1 MADQWYVGR
10 NDKRTG
16 PFTPDQLRQ
25 MAATGSLQPTDLVWK
40 QGMPQWVAAS
50 TIKDLFSIPGVS
62 TLPAVSPRGGT
73 DLEFDSPGSPSAG
86 GQGMQYADYMQRVA
100 AALLDGLFVFL
111 MGCVPG
117 GIIGLVCVAIGA
129 AFNDQDTRDGILGL
143 GNCCSQLLAILIG
156 VSYYVLLETS
166 EKQATWGKQILGI
179 KVTDLQG
186 NRITV
191 GRAVGRYFAR
201 ILSGCTLGIG
211 FLMPLFTEKKQTLH
225 DMIAGCLA
233 LKK

>member
-1 MADQWYVGR
+1 MADQWYIGR

-25 MAATGSLQPTDLVWK
+25 MAASGRVQPTDLVWK
-40 QGMPQWVAAS
+40 QGMTQWAAAS
-50 TIKDLFSIPGVS
+50 TIKGLFSIPGVA
-62 TLPAVSPRGGT
+62 TPPAVGPRGGT

-86 GQGMQYADYMQRVA
+86 GQGFQYADYMQRVA
-100 AALLDGLFVFL
+100 AFLLDCLFVGL
-111 MGCVPG
+111 MTCIPSAAIVG
-117 GIIGLVCVAIGA
+117 VCIAIGSSTK
-129 AFNDQDTRDGILGL
+129 DPDTVNGIVGL

-166 EKQATWGKQILGI
+166 AKQATWGKQILGI

-186 NRITV
+186 NRITAS
-191 GRAVGRYFAR
+191 RATGRYFAKF
-201 ILSGCTLGIG
+201 LSGCTLGVG

-225 DMIAGCLA
+225 DMLAGCLA